1 MNNILSLKT
10 VGLSYASTN
19 LSFAF
24 ALYFNVSMFLLYHNP
39 PLFSITR
46 RTCPNVFLFGV
57 QIPVDAC
64 TFLGLKRRSF
74 LFVIDKKQPLLRL
87 FLYTGESVR
96 FNKTHTA
103 LQSNPPADRKWREK
117 QALAFAEIERS
128 GHSQQPDTKCQ
139 MQSISA
145 KARLLS
151 VDASLSNP
159 PCCPQRAEGT
169 HHAAGTSLLPK
180 AKTSRHRFCVHSI
193 FVFSPRKNRPKYGRF
208 FVVWIYCFLLKNALL
223 ILLFFVEQCFDCGN

>member
-24 ALYFNVSMFLLYHNP
+24 ALYFNISMFLLYHNP

-64 TFLGLKRRSF
+64 PLFGSKRRSF
-74 LFVIDKKQPLLRL
+74 LFVIDKKQPQPRL

-96 FNKTHTA
+96 FDKNAHC
-103 LQSNPPADRKWREK
+103 
-117 QALAFAEIERS
+117 FAVEPL
-128 GHSQQPDTKCQ
+128 GY
-139 MQSISA
+139 
-145 KARLLS
+145 
-151 VDASLSNP
+151 
-159 PCCPQRAEGT
+159 PQRAEGT
-169 HHAAGTSLLPK
+169 HRAAGTSLLPK
-180 AKTSRHRFCVHSI
+180 AKTSHHRFCVHST

-208 FVVWIYCFLLKNALL
+208 FVVWIYCF
-223 ILLFFVEQCFDCGN
+223 C

>member
-24 ALYFNVSMFLLYHNP
+24 ALYFNISMFLLYHNP

-64 TFLGLKRRSF
+64 PLFGSKRRSF
-74 LFVIDKKQPLLRL
+74 LFVIDKKQPQPRL

-96 FNKTHTA
+96 FDKNAHCFA
-103 LQSNPPADRKWREK
+103 VEPSGWR
-117 QALAFAEIERS
+117 FVPR
-128 GHSQQPDTKCQ
+128 
-139 MQSISA
+139 
-145 KARLLS
+145 
-151 VDASLSNP
+151 VNSLSSLFRRFAPSDSP
-159 PCCPQRAEGT
+159 PPGTPVALSNDNATVIFAFRQVGLLRSYILFCKVKFSQGKYNITFCQRLKI
-169 HHAAGTSLLPK
+169 SLWRKPK
-180 AKTSRHRFCVHSI
+180 FHRQRRFHS
-193 FVFSPRKNRPKYGRF
+193 
-208 FVVWIYCFLLKNALL
+208 L
-223 ILLFFVEQCFDCGN
+223 

>member
-24 ALYFNVSMFLLYHNP
+24 ALYFNISMFLLYHNP

-64 TFLGLKRRSF
+64 PLFGSKRRSF
-74 LFVIDKKQPLLRL
+74 LFVIDKKQPQPRL

-96 FNKTHTA
+96 FDKNAHCFA
-103 LQSNPPADRKWREK
+103 VEPSGWR
-117 QALAFAEIERS
+117 FVPR
-128 GHSQQPDTKCQ
+128 
-139 MQSISA
+139 
-145 KARLLS
+145 
-151 VDASLSNP
+151 VNSLSSLFRRFAPSDSP
-159 PCCPQRAEGT
+159 PRVHQWRCQTTTPQLYLPFGKLDCFAVIFCFAKLNF
-169 HHAAGTSLLPK
+169 HKANIISLF
-180 AKTSRHRFCVHSI
+180 A
-193 FVFSPRKNRPKYGRF
+193 NG
-208 FVVWIYCFLLKNALL
+208 
-223 ILLFFVEQCFDCGN
+223 

>member
-24 ALYFNVSMFLLYHNP
+24 ALYFNISMFLLYHNP

-64 TFLGLKRRSF
+64 PLFGLKRCSF

-96 FNKTHTA
+96 FNKNAHC
-103 LQSNPPADRKWREK
+103 
-117 QALAFAEIERS
+117 FAVEPS
-128 GHSQQPDTKCQ
+128 GCS
-139 MQSISA
+139 
-145 KARLLS
+145 
-151 VDASLSNP
+151 
-159 PCCPQRAEGT
+159 QRAEGT
-169 HHAAGTSLLPK
+169 HRAAGTSLLP
-180 AKTSRHRFCVHSI
+180 
-193 FVFSPRKNRPKYGRF
+193 RKNRPRFGRF
-208 FVVWIYCFLLKNALL
+208 
-223 ILLFFVEQCFDCGN
+223 LLFGFIVFC